1 MNKKHSIFLATIASV
16 CCYAAMIFLSGG
28 CAQIGMP
35 MGGPKDSLPPVLTQ
49 ASPSNHA
56 LNFKGNRI
64 SLTFDEYIQLDNPL
78 KNVIVSPLP
87 KKNPFIDFKLKTV
100 SVKLF
105 DTLKPNTTY
114 SIQFGNT
121 IRDLNEN
128 NPLAGFDY
136 VFSTGSYIDSLQ
148 FAGQVTLAE
157 TGTVDSNMIVTLYS
171 DLGDSAVYKHKPD
184 YITRVDKEGKF
195 LFRNLSPGSYAVF
208 AIKDESGQYVYN
220 NPSQL
225 FAFADSVVHPSISGG
240 DRIHLYGFQEE
251 KPFAKTT
258 TPKETEE
265 LKYTTAVRGGAQDL
279 LSPLEVN
286 FNHQIKS
293 IDTTGFYIG
302 DTLLRRLP
310 GQSLSIDST
319 RRNVFVKYN
328 WTGSTDYDLV
338 ILKDAVTDSTGKE
351 LAKNDTLRFKTK
363 NESDYG
369 SLKLNFKN
377 LEKYQNPVLQLVN
390 EKGEV
395 NSYPLAGNVFDKKL
409 VVPGTYNIQI
419 LEDRNKNGKWDP
431 GKYSQRLQPEEVHR
445 ITQNISIRANWD
457 NERDIIL

>member
-1 MNKKHSIFLATIASV
+1 
-16 CCYAAMIFLSGG
+16 
-28 CAQIGMP
+28 
-35 MGGPKDSLPPVLTQ
+35 MGGPRDSLPPMLTQ
-49 ASPSNHA
+49 ASPANHA

-100 SVKLF
+100 TVKLF

-114 SIQFGNT
+114 SIQFKNT

-128 NPLAGFDY
+128 NPLVGFDY

-148 FAGQVTLAE
+148 LSGSVLLAE
-157 TGTVDSNMIVTLYS
+157 SGTVDSTLTVLLY
-171 DLGDSAVYKHKPD
+171 LNPGDSAVYKHKPD
-184 YITRVDKEGKF
+184 YIAILDKEGKF
-195 LFRNLSPGSYAVF
+195 LFRNLAPGNYSLF
-208 AIKDESGQYVYN
+208 AIKDESGQFVYN

-240 DRIHLYGFQEE
+240 SKVQLYAYQEE
-251 KPFAKTT
+251 KPVPKTVT
-258 TPKETEE
+258 QKETEE
-265 LKYTTAVRGGAQDL
+265 LKFATAVKGGTQDL
-279 LSPLEVN
+279 LSPLEIN
-286 FNHQIKS
+286 FNHQIGKLDSSGFFLADTLLKRIPGQILS
-293 IDTTGFYIG
+293 IDTTRKNI
-302 DTLLRRLP
+302 
-310 GQSLSIDST
+310 SLHYT
-319 RRNVFVKYN
+319 
-328 WTGSTDYDLV
+328 WTGSTEYDLV
-338 ILKDAVTDSTGKE
+338 ILKDHIADSSGKT

-395 NSYPLAGNVFDKKL
+395 NGFSLAGNVFQKKL
-409 VVPGTYNIQI
+409 VVPGTYYIQI
-419 LEDRNKNGKWDP
+419 LEDKNKNGKWDP
-431 GKYSQRLQPEEVHR
+431 GNYARKLQPEIVHR
-445 ITQNISIRANWD
+445 ISQNISIRANWD